1 MLYQLRTILTEH
13 EQVIINN
20 MRYPSIRTVTTSELC
35 KDLSDEELISLI
47 DKIDDYVNE
56 IGETQRALGNYDE
69 FYVLEFDSIK
79 TCLVDECQHRKIM
92 LKMQGNN
99 NDIA

>member
-1 MLYQLRTILTEH
+1 MILTEH
-13 EQVIINN
+13 EQAIINN
-20 MRYPSIRTVTTSELC
+20 MRHPSICTVTTGESY

-69 FYVLEFDSIK
+69 FYEFK
-79 TCLVDECQHRKIM
+79 RECSVIQLLR
-92 LKMQGNN
+92 
-99 NDIA
+99 

>member
-1 MLYQLRTILTEH
+1 MILTEH
-13 EQVIINN
+13 EQAIINN
-20 MRYPSIRTVTTSELC
+20 MRYSSIRTVMASESY

-69 FYVLEFDSIK
+69 FYELEFDSIK
-79 TCLVDECQHRKIM
+79 ARLVDECQHRKIM
-92 LKMQGNN
+92 LKM
-99 NDIA
+99 

>member
-1 MLYQLRTILTEH
+1 MILTGH
-13 EQVIINN
+13 EQAIINN
-20 MRYPSIRTVTTSELC
+20 MRYLSIRTVTAGESY

-69 FYVLEFDSIK
+69 FYELEFDSIK
-79 TCLVDECQHRKIM
+79 ARLVDECQHRKIM
-92 LKMQGNN
+92 LKM
-99 NDIA
+99 

>member
-1 MLYQLRTILTEH
+1 MILTEH
-13 EQVIINN
+13 EQAIINN

-47 DKIDDYVNE
+47 GKIDDYVNE

-79 TCLVDECQHRKIM
+79 ARLVDECQHRKIM
-92 LKMQGNN
+92 LKM
-99 NDIA
+99 

>member
-1 MLYQLRTILTEH
+1 MILTGH
-13 EQVIINN
+13 EQAIINN
-20 MRYPSIRTVTTSELC
+20 MRYSSIRTVTASESY

-69 FYVLEFDSIK
+69 FYVFEFDSIK
-79 TCLVDECQHRKIM
+79 TRLVDECQHRKIM
-92 LKMQGNN
+92 LKM
-99 NDIA
+99 

>member
-1 MLYQLRTILTEH
+1 MILTGH
-13 EQVIINN
+13 EQAIINN
-20 MRYPSIRTVTTSELC
+20 MRYSSIRTVTASESC

-79 TCLVDECQHRKIM
+79 ARLVDECQHRKIM
-92 LKMQGNN
+92 LKM
-99 NDIA
+99 